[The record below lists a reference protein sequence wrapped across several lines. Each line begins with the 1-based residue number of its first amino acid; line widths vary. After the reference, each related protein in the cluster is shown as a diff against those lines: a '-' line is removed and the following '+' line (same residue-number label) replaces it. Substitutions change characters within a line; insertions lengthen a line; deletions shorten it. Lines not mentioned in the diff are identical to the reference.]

1 MKRLTERRGRNPA
14 LGYYSPHKKG
24 ELIEKLALYEN
35 LGFEPEELNQL
46 LENRVNEDTSGLHV
60 YNHWG
65 SWHTIGHAKV
75 GGKDYWLMEHDEL
88 GDETAA
94 IIVDSRGKLI
104 LDEVWDGFSDEAA
117 EEILEIQKAGE
128 DNGQN

>member
-1 MKRLTERRGRNPA
+1 MKSLNFDHNLIKEARLA
-14 LGYYSPHKKG
+14 
-24 ELIEKLALYEN
+24 AYEA
-35 LGFEPEELNQL
+35 LGFEPEELAAAL
-46 LENRVNEDTSGLHV
+46 KGRVDEDTSGLQV
-60 YNHWG
+60 YGHYG
-65 SWHTIGHAKV
+65 SWHTIASCKI
-75 GGKDYWLMEHDEL
+75 GGQTYYLMEHDEY
-88 GDETAA
+88 GDDTAA